1 MNTLKTT
8 VSQLSGLIKGFKSN
22 KHGDIDA
29 VEVETDKGISNLHFP
44 PHTARQVMEKVAIG
58 QHIVADYTE
67 KERPGKKP
75 KLELESVRSE
85 QQNDALTIT
94 DKKPEKVDADRSIE
108 TIKPETFTLVRDKK
122 EEPVAILAD
131 NKLVHLHKDDKEI
144 AKAIRPDSTL
154 TIQAV
159 LRPDEGFVN
168 EKNLPVY
175 HIKTIDIDGHSFQP
189 SKKK

>member
-1 MNTLKTT
+1 MNSSETT
-8 VSQLSGLIKGFKSN
+8 VLQASGLIKGFKSN

-29 VEVETDKGISNLHFP
+29 VNIETNKGEINLHFP
-44 PHTARQVMEKVAIG
+44 PHTAKQVMDKVAVG
-58 QHIVADYTE
+58 QQIVADYTE
-67 KERPGKKP
+67 KVKPGKKS
-75 KLELESVRSE
+75 KLELESIKE
-85 QQNDALTIT
+85 KQQNDALTIT
-94 DKKPEKVDADRSIE
+94 DKKLEKANADQSVE

-131 NKLVHLHKDDKEI
+131 NKLIHLHKDDKEI
-144 AKAIRPDSTL
+144 AEAIRPDSKL

-168 EKNLPVY
+168 EKKLPVY